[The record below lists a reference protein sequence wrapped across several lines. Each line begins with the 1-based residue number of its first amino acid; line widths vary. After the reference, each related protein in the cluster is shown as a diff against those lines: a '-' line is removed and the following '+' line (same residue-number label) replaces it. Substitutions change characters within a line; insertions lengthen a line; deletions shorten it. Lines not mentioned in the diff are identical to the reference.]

1 MNFNRDFFTNLTIV
15 ITLLLFAGAIYFDT
29 NETVILSPER
39 KISYF
44 QRVLRQKEVK
54 LGKVLD
60 DLEQSVLSQGNDFDK
75 YVNIDIGVPDA
86 IHKQGLYIL
95 FFRHDTLQFWTDKNI
110 QTASLYSQSKLTKPI
125 VFLGNAWYRIITR
138 NLGNDDYL
146 CGLILLK
153 HQYVYQNKFL
163 QNSFPKKFRLPACV
177 DLYPVPVETGDVVLD
192 ENGEFLFSLDFHKE
206 RKCLEAGFHWAGY
219 FYFAGIIFLL
229 ILLRVIVKRQKYR
242 VNPNYLFFILA
253 AILILGYYLL
263 FHFRQPD
270 SLFEMG
276 VFSPYNFAFS
286 SFLSSLGQF
295 FFGSAFIFL
304 LSYVFYKDFSL
315 QKFVNANNKKSCT
328 LYYLSGMI
336 LGTFFFSVIDFLF
349 KNLILNSS
357 LCFEP
362 YKILDISYL
371 SLIGYFSVVLLF
383 VSFGLY
389 LYKLI
394 SCVKT
399 KLSLTPFL
407 ISLTATLPVLWLI
420 HQFLVPQLN
429 VYSIIFFIVF
439 SLAVYK
445 LTPGFPYISLVA
457 FSLLFGIYST
467 FVIINISEKKEKKER
482 EVVAVNIST
491 ERDPVAELL
500 LEEVGPKISKDEGLK
515 HLMNLPDFSD
525 EDLDEIFNYME
536 TRFFDGYWEKY
547 SLAITICNQA
557 SGLLVDDK
565 TETSCFSFFED
576 MINRSNIAVGL
587 SGFYFID
594 NQSGGTNY
602 FGSFFFPKEND
613 TLMNGLFITLDSKQ
627 IFHQLGYPELLIDN
641 SVFKPTKLD
650 EFSYA
655 KYKNGILILQS
666 GDYKYSIS
674 DKIFHKKG
682 ADEFYIEK
690 SGGFNHLV
698 YSPGKDVT
706 VVVSQ
711 RDKDWVNLLIS
722 FSYLFVFLFVISNLI
737 YLISNIH
744 YFRIQKTPMLKHK
757 IQLWMV
763 AVVFFS
769 LIFIGSGT
777 IYFSI
782 NQYRANQLK
791 NLSEKIQSVYVEL
804 DHKLGDEP
812 ELNAGWLT
820 DQYASLDELLIKFSN
835 VFFSDIN
842 LYDSLG
848 NLMATSRPEIFDK
861 GLSGFK
867 MEYHAYRELVL
878 NQQAE
883 FVQEETI
890 GEQKFL
896 SAYVPF
902 VNHDNHLLAY
912 LNLPYFTKQS
922 SITREVS
929 NLVVGIINFS
939 MVMLLIST
947 LLAVLISTQITN
959 PLTLIQ
965 EKISEIKLGRKNE
978 PIYYE
983 AQDEIGRL
991 VAEYNRM
998 IDELANSADALA
1010 KSERESAWREMARQI
1025 AHEIK
1030 NPLTPMKLNIQHLLR
1045 SWDDKAPD
1053 WGLQLRKVSQTLI
1066 EQIDHLSSIATA
1078 FSNFAEMPRS
1088 RPIEVNI
1095 IEVIKKVVSLFSNNE
1110 DFTLEVNFN
1119 RNKKAI
1125 VMADENQAIRVFNNL
1140 LKNAIQSFS
1149 DQRKGV
1155 IKIDLHKPAGKIL
1168 VRITDNGTGILE
1180 DLGDK
1185 LFEPNFTTKTSG
1197 TGLGLAITK
1206 RIITDMKGRIWYE
1219 SVPSGGTTFIVELPE
1234 VS

>member
-1 MNFNRDFFTNLTIV
+1 M
-15 ITLLLFAGAIYFDT
+15 
-29 NETVILSPER
+29 ILH
-39 KISYF
+39 F
-44 QRVLRQKEVK
+44 QKVLRTKEAK
-54 LGKVLD
+54 LNKVLD
-60 DLEQSVLSQGNDFDK
+60 DMERFISSNGDDFDK
-75 YVNIDIGVPDA
+75 NIDIGVQDA
-86 IHKQGLYIL
+86 IHKDGIYIL
-95 FFRHDTLQFWTDKNI
+95 FYRHDTLQLWTDKNI
-110 QTASLYSQSKLTKPI
+110 QVSSLYSLSKLRKPI
-125 VFLGNAWYRIITR
+125 VFLGNAWYRTISR
-138 NLGNDDYL
+138 DLGNKDYL
-146 CGLILLK
+146 CGLILIK
-153 HQYVYQNKFL
+153 NQYAYQNKFL
-163 QNSFPKKFRLPACV
+163 HNDFQRKFRLPSCV
-177 DLYPVPVETGDVVLD
+177 ELFPTPVENGDVVFD
-192 ENGEFLFSLDFHKE
+192 KNGEFLFSLNFHKE
-206 RKCLEAGFHWAGY
+206 KNCLGEGFHWAGY
-219 FYFAGIIFLL
+219 LYFIGIIFFL
-229 ILLRVIVKRQKYR
+229 ILLRVFVKRWKYK
-242 VNPNYLFFILA
+242 VDPNFLFFILA
-253 AILILGYYLL
+253 AFLIIGYYLL
-263 FHFRQPD
+263 FHFRQPT
-270 SLFEMG
+270 SLFGME
-276 VFSPYNFAFS
+276 VFSPYNFALS

-295 FFGSAFIFL
+295 FFGSSFIFL
-304 LSYVFYKDFSL
+304 LSYIFYKDFSL

-328 LYYLSGMI
+328 LYYLTGMI
-336 LGTFFFSVIDFLF
+336 LGTFFFAAIDFLF

-371 SLIGYFSVVLLF
+371 SLVGYFSVVLLF
-383 VSFGLY
+383 ISFGLY

-399 KLSLTPFL
+399 KLSFKPFF
-407 ISLTATLPVLWLI
+407 ISLIATLPVLWLI
-420 HQFLVPQLN
+420 HLFLVPQLN
-429 VYSIIFFIVF
+429 IYSIVFFIVF

-467 FVIINISEKKEKKER
+467 FVIIDISEKKEKQER

-500 LEEVGPKISKDEGLK
+500 LEEVGPKISEDEGLN
-515 HLMNLPDFSD
+515 HLMDLYEFSD
-525 EDLDEIFNYME
+525 EDLNEIFRYMD

-547 SLAITICNQA
+547 DLAITICNQT

-565 TETSCFSFFED
+565 TETSCFAFFED
-576 MINRSNIAVGL
+576 MINRSDIAVGL

-594 NQSGGTNY
+594 NQTGGTNY
-602 FGSFFFPKEND
+602 FGSFFFPNEND
-613 TLMNGLFITLDSKQ
+613 SLMNGLFITLDSKQ

-674 DKIFHKKG
+674 DKIFHK
-682 ADEFYIEK
+682 AREDEFYVEK

-698 YSPGKDVT
+698 YNQGKDVL

-711 RDKDWVNLLIS
+711 RDPDWVNLLIS
-722 FSYLFVFLFVISNLI
+722 FSYLFVFLFIISNLI
-737 YLISNIH
+737 YIISNIH
-744 YFRIQKTPMLKHK
+744 YFKIQRSPMLKHK

-782 NQYRANQLK
+782 NQYRTNQLR

-804 DHKLGDEP
+804 DHKLGGEQ
-812 ELNAGWLT
+812 ELNAGWSSDKYT
-820 DQYASLDELLIKFSN
+820 SLDELLIKFSN

-848 NLMATSRPEIFDK
+848 NLMATSRPEVFDK

-878 NQQAE
+878 IQQAE

-902 VNHDNHLLAY
+902 VNHENHLVAY

-929 NLVVGIINFS
+929 NLVVGIVNFS

-947 LLAVLISTQITN
+947 LLAVIVSTQITN

-965 EKISEIKLGRKNE
+965 EKIGELKLGRKNE
-978 PIYYE
+978 PIYYPG
-983 AQDEIGRL
+983 QDEIGRL

-998 IDELANSADALA
+998 IDELAKSADALA

-1053 WGLQLRKVSQTLI
+1053 WGIHLKNVSQTLI

-1088 RPIEVNI
+1088 KPVEVNI
-1095 IEVIKKVVSLFSNNE
+1095 IEIIKKVVSLFSNNE
-1110 DFTLEVNFN
+1110 DFILDVNFN

-1125 VMADENQAIRVFNNL
+1125 VLADENQVIRVFNNL
-1140 LKNAIQSFS
+1140 LKNAIQSFA
-1149 DQRKGV
+1149 DDIKGV
-1155 IKIDLHKPAGKIL
+1155 IKIDLQKIRGRIFI
-1168 VRITDNGTGILE
+1168 RITDNGTGISE

-1206 RIITDMKGRIWYE
+1206 KIITDMKGKIWYE
-1219 SVPSGGTTFIVELPE
+1219 SVPAGGTTFIIELPE

>member
-1 MNFNRDFFTNLTIV
+1 MNFNRNFFTSITV
-15 ITLLLFAGAIYFDT
+15 IITVLLFTVAIYLDSK
-29 NETVILSPER
+29 ETVILSPQG
-39 KISYF
+39 KGSHF
-44 QRVLRQKEVK
+44 QKVLRTKEAK
-54 LGKVLD
+54 INSVLD
-60 DLEQSVLSQGNDFDK
+60 DIERPISRNTVDFDK
-75 YVNIDIGVPDA
+75 DINIPDA
-86 IHKQGLYIL
+86 IHKQGLYVL
-95 FFRHDTLQFWTDKNI
+95 FYRHDTLQLWTDKNI
-110 QTASLYSQSKLTKPI
+110 QVSSLYSQSKLRKPI
-125 VFLGNAWYRIITR
+125 VFLGNGWYRTVSR
-138 NLGNDDYL
+138 DLGNKDYL

-153 HQYVYQNKFL
+153 HQYAYENKFL
-163 QNSFPKKFRLPACV
+163 HNDFQGKFRLPSCV
-177 DLYPVPVETGDVVLD
+177 DLFPVPVETGDVVFD
-192 ENGEFLFSLDFHKE
+192 ENGEFLFSLDFHKD
-206 RKCLEAGFHWAGY
+206 KNCLGEGFHWAGY
-219 FYFAGIIFLL
+219 FYFVGTIFLL
-229 ILLRVIVKRQKYR
+229 ILLRVFIKRQKNR
-242 VNPNYLFFILA
+242 VDPNILFFILA
-253 AILILGYYLL
+253 AFLITAYYLL
-263 FHFRQPD
+263 FHFRQPA
-270 SLFEMG
+270 SLFGME
-276 VFSPYNFAFS
+276 VFSPYNFALS
-286 SFLSSLGQF
+286 SFLSSLGQL
-295 FFGSAFIFL
+295 FFGSLFIFL

-315 QKFVNANNKKSCT
+315 QKFVNAGSKKSCT
-328 LYYLSGMI
+328 LYYLTGVI
-336 LGTFFFSVIDFLF
+336 LGTFFFSAIDFLF

-383 VSFGLY
+383 ISFGLY

-394 SCVKT
+394 SCVKS
-399 KLSLTPFL
+399 KLSVKPFL
-407 ISLTATLPVLWLI
+407 ISLSATLPVLWLI
-420 HQFLVPQLN
+420 HQFLVPQMN
-429 VYSIIFFIVF
+429 VYSIIFFIIF
-439 SLAVYK
+439 SLAVYR
-445 LTPGFPYISLVA
+445 LTPGFPYISLVV
-457 FSLLFGIYST
+457 FSLLFGVYST
-467 FVIINISEKKEKKER
+467 FVIIDISEKKEKQER

-500 LEEVGPKISKDEGLK
+500 LEEIGPNISEDEGLK
-515 HLMNLPDFSD
+515 HLMGMHEFSD
-525 EDLDEIFNYME
+525 EDLDEIFRYMD
-536 TRFFDGYWEKY
+536 TRFFDGYWAKY
-547 SLAITICNQA
+547 ELSITICNQA

-565 TETSCFSFFED
+565 SETSCFSFFED
-576 MINRSNIAVGL
+576 MINESDVAVGL

-602 FGSFFFPKEND
+602 FGSFFFPAEND
-613 TLMNGLFITLDSKQ
+613 TLINGLFITLDSKQ

-655 KYKNGILILQS
+655 KYKRGKLILQS

-674 DKIFHKKG
+674 DKVFDKRG

-690 SGGFNHLV
+690 FGGFNHLV
-698 YSPGKDVT
+698 YNPGKDVM

-711 RDKDWVNLLIS
+711 RETDWVNLLIS

-737 YLISNIH
+737 YIISNIH
-744 YFRIQKTPMLKHK
+744 YFKIQRSPMLKHR

-782 NQYRANQLK
+782 SQYRTNQLR

-804 DHKLGDEP
+804 DHKLGAEP
-812 ELNAGWLT
+812 ELNAGWTT

-848 NLMATSRPEIFDK
+848 SLMATSRPEVFDK

-867 MEYHAYRELVL
+867 MEYHAYRELVI

-902 VNHDNHLLAY
+902 VNHNNHLLAY

-929 NLVVGIINFS
+929 NLVVGIVNFS

-947 LLAVLISTQITN
+947 LLAVFISTQITN

-965 EKISEIKLGRKNE
+965 KKISEIKLGRKNE

-983 AQDEIGRL
+983 GQNEIGRL
-991 VAEYNRM
+991 VSEYNRM
-998 IDELANSADALA
+998 IDELAKSADALA

-1045 SWDDKAPD
+1045 SWNDKSSN
-1053 WGLQLRKVSQTLI
+1053 WETQLKNVSQTLI

-1088 RPIEVNI
+1088 KPAEVNI
-1095 IEVIKKVVSLFSNNE
+1095 IDVIKKVVLLFSNNE

-1119 RNKKAI
+1119 RNKNAI
-1125 VMADENQAIRVFNNL
+1125 VLADENQVIRVFNNL

-1149 DQRKGV
+1149 GEIKGV
-1155 IKIDLHKPAGKIL
+1155 IGIDLQKEAGKIL
-1168 VRITDNGTGILE
+1168 IRITDNGTGISE
-1180 DLGDK
+1180 DLGGK

-1206 RIITDMKGRIWYE
+1206 KIITDMKGRIWYE
-1219 SVPSGGTTFIVELPE
+1219 SVPTGGTTFIVELPE
-1234 VS
+1234 IG